1 MLFFFINSSCAMS
14 MNEMLNTT
22 FPVLTNQDWEK
33 KAEESLKGKPVSTLA
48 NDTYEKI
55 KLKPL
60 YSKEDQQLEDLS
72 QYPGQQDFRRGLN
85 ALGYIGNDWRVS
97 QTLSAQSGDEL
108 KQSLLTSLEKGQTA
122 ISFEVKES
130 VVSEIAVLEELHA
143 KYPYSLNA
151 KNLQAD
157 LLEQLSQFPDANE
170 GFGYIG
176 NDPIAVL
183 IENGSEN
190 DSVEED
196 YNELA
201 RCVEKASQTLP
212 EIKTI
217 LVNTIPY
224 HNGGANAVQELA
236 IAISTGVTHIEELLK
251 RGLSLEKILSKL
263 VFQFAVGANFFM
275 EVAKLRA
282 ARILWSKITEAY
294 GADVKNQGM
303 VISAVTSSFT
313 KSVYDPY
320 VNMLRA
326 GNEAFA
332 AVLGGVQYLHVSPFN
347 EPEGQ
352 ASAFS
357 NRIARNTQL
366 ILKEEAHLTK
376 TADPAGGSWYVEKLT
391 DELTE
396 KSWNLFLDIE
406 EKGGFIQALKQGYIQ
421 EQIEEIRIQ
430 RAEAVN
436 TRKQTVVGTNKYAN
450 PADEPLNVSLKQ
462 AEQKNEKTWAIKPI
476 RSTRLSESYEALRT
490 QANALKESRKT
501 PSVGLLT
508 LGSLKD
514 HKARTDFMTGFLTPG
529 GVESV
534 LSKEIHSFDDASAFI
549 SESGLKHF
557 FICGSNDQY
566 QEAGPK
572 FVGQIKDKY
581 PNIHLY
587 LAGLPAKDEQEDWRN
602 NGVEDFIHVRSNCYE
617 ILSSLLNAMEV
628 GADE

>member
-1 MLFFFINSSCAMS
+1 MS
-14 MNEMLNTT
+14 MNEMLSTT
-22 FPVLTNQDWEK
+22 FPILPTQEWEK
-33 KAEESLKGKPVSTLA
+33 KAEESLKGKPVSILS

-60 YSKEDQQLEDLS
+60 YSKEDQQSENLS
-72 QYPGQQDFRRGLN
+72 QYPGEIDYRRGLN
-85 ALGYIGNDWRVS
+85 ALGYIGNDWKVS
-97 QTLSAQSGDEL
+97 QTISVKSGEEL
-108 KQSLLTSLEKGQTA
+108 KKSLQSALEKGQAA
-122 ISFEVKES
+122 ISFEVKQS
-130 VVSEIAVLEELHA
+130 LVSEIAVLKEFHA

-151 KNLQAD
+151 KKLQSNLLD
-157 LLEQLSQFPDANE
+157 QLSVFPMANE
-170 GFGYIG
+170 GSGYIG
-176 NDPIAVL
+176 NDPIALLV
-183 IENGSEN
+183 ENGSEN
-190 DSVEED
+190 DAIDEG
-196 YNELA
+196 YNELS

-212 EIKTI
+212 GIKTI
-217 LVNTIPY
+217 LVDTIPY

-236 IAISTGVTHIEELLK
+236 AAISTGVTHIEELQK
-251 RGLSLEKILSKL
+251 RGLQLETILSKL
-263 VFQFAVGANFFM
+263 VFQFAIGANFFM

-282 ARILWSKITEAY
+282 ARVLWSKITAAY
-294 GADVKNQGM
+294 GADVTNQGM
-303 VISAVTSSFT
+303 VISAVTSTFT
-313 KSVYDPY
+313 KTVYDPY

-352 ASAFS
+352 ASELS

-376 TADPAGGSWYVEKLT
+376 TVDPAGGSWYVEKLT

-396 KSWNLFLDIE
+396 KAWNLFLEIE
-406 EKGGFIQALKQGYIQ
+406 EKGGFLQTLKQGWIQ
-421 EQIEEIRIQ
+421 EQIEEIRVQ
-430 RAEAVN
+430 REEAVN
-436 TRKQTVVGTNKYAN
+436 TRKQTIVGTNKYAN
-450 PADEPLNVSLKQ
+450 PSDEPLKVTLEQ
-462 AEQKNEKTWAIKPI
+462 TEQKNEKTWVIKPI

-490 QANALKESRKT
+490 QAKSLKESGKT

-508 LGSLKD
+508 LGSLKQ
-514 HKARTDFMTGFLTPG
+514 HKARMDFMTGFLTPG
-529 GVESV
+529 GIESV
-534 LSKEIHSFDDASAFI
+534 FSKEIHSIEDASSFI

-566 QEAGPK
+566 QEVGPQ
-572 FVGQIKDKY
+572 FVGQIKEKY

-587 LAGLPAKDEQEDWRN
+587 LAGLPGKDEQEGWRN
-602 NGVEDFIHVRSNCYE
+602 HGVEEFIHVRSNCYG